1 MIYLSACNV
10 RIHVFHLNED
20 GADQEELEGEDLP
33 AANHWM
39 LPSSEFVGLWDSLI
53 YDISIKAQVSTG
65 GIHVLL
71 GPVR

>member
-1 MIYLSACNV
+1 M
-10 RIHVFHLNED
+10 FHLNED

-53 YDISIKAQVSTG
+53 YDISIKAQVSLG
-65 GIHVLL
+65 G
-71 GPVR
+71 G